1 MTLQKLLSLL
11 PTHPKQAFENALEN
25 KPWGYGM
32 YMACEVYDGNESNH
46 KLIFFDRV
54 EQLVDFIP
62 VLLLSNIAI
71 LDDDVTYH
79 DSIDYTELYNLYN
92 KFRKIQKLTID
103 VIAELEKDWGFLN
116 VLNVG
121 FISTF
126 FNISLEIADYIK
138 NNPKIIDYD
147 ELAPLGLNMS
157 EYYIISGFIKQF
169 NALPSDLPLEF
180 LDYLASL
187 NAQ

>member
-32 YMACEVYDGNESNH
+32 YLACEVYDGNESNH

-62 VLLLSNIAI
+62 VLLLSNLSV
-71 LDDDVTYH
+71 LDVVINNN
-79 DSIDYTELYNLYN
+79 SVDYTDIYNIYN
-92 KFRKIQKLTID
+92 KYRKLKTLSIAVL
-103 VIAELEKDWGFLN
+103 AELENDWGFIN

-121 FISTF
+121 FISSF

-147 ELAPLGLNMS
+147 ELAPLGLNIS

-169 NALPSDLPLEF
+169 NALPSELPAEF
-180 LDYLASL
+180 LEYIISL
-187 NAQ
+187 NSL

>member
-1 MTLQKLLSLL
+1 MNLTKLLSIL

-32 YMACEVYDGNESNH
+32 YLACEVYDGN
-46 KLIFFDRV
+46 KKTYRLIFLDNV
-54 EQLVDFIP
+54 NQLIEFVP
-62 VLLLSNIAI
+62 ALLLSNIAI
-71 LDDDVTYH
+71 LDDSTINNSV
-79 DSIDYTELYNLYN
+79 DYTDIYNVYN

-103 VIAELEKDWGFLN
+103 VIAELEKDWGLVN

-121 FISTF
+121 FISSF
-126 FNISLEIADYIK
+126 FNISLDTVDYIK
-138 NNPKIIDYD
+138 ANPKIVDYD

-157 EYYIISGFIKQF
+157 GYYILSGFIKKF
-169 NALPSDLPLEF
+169 DAMPSELPAEF

>member
-1 MTLQKLLSLL
+1 MQLPKLSSLL
-11 PTHPKQAFENALEN
+11 PTHPRKAYQNAILN
-25 KPWGYGM
+25 KPWAYGM
-32 YMACEVYDGNESNH
+32 YIACEIYDGNESNH

-71 LDDDVTYH
+71 LDDDVTYNN
-79 DSIDYTELYNLYN
+79 SIDYTEIYNLYN
-92 KFRKIQKLTID
+92 KFRKIQKLTLD

-121 FISTF
+121 LISTF
-126 FNISLEIADYIK
+126 FNISLVTVDYIK
-138 NNPKIIDYD
+138 ANPKIVDYD
-147 ELAPLGLNMS
+147 EFAKTGLNMS
-157 EYYIISGFIKQF
+157 EYYILSGFIKKF
-169 NALPSDLPLEF
+169 DAMPSELPVEF

>member
-1 MTLQKLLSLL
+1 MNLPKLLSLL

-32 YMACEVYDGNESNH
+32 YLACEIYDGNESNH

-79 DSIDYTELYNLYN
+79 DSIDYTEIYNLYN
-92 KFRKIQKLTID
+92 KYRKIQKLTLD

-121 FISTF
+121 FNSTF
-126 FNISLEIADYIK
+126 FNISLDTVDYIK
-138 NNPKIIDYD
+138 ANPKIVDYV
-147 ELAPLGLNMS
+147 ELEKTGLNMS
-157 EYYIISGFIKQF
+157 EYYILSGFIKKF
-169 NALPSDLPLEF
+169 DAIPSELPAEF
-180 LDYLASL
+180 LEYIISL
-187 NAQ
+187 NSL

>member
-1 MTLQKLLSLL
+1 MNLPKLLSLL
-11 PTHPKQAFENALEN
+11 PKHPRKAYLDAIGR
-25 KPWGYGM
+25 KPWGYGL
-32 YMACEVYDGNESNH
+32 YAACQIFDGNESNH

-71 LDDDVTYH
+71 LDDDVTNNN
-79 DSIDYTELYNLYN
+79 SVDYTEIYNLYI
-92 KFRKIQKLTID
+92 KFRKIQNLTLN
-103 VIAELEKDWGFLN
+103 VIAELENDYGFIN

-121 FISTF
+121 LISTF
-126 FNISLEIADYIK
+126 FNISIDTVDYIK
-138 NNPKIIDYD
+138 ANPKIVDYD

-169 NALPSDLPLEF
+169 NALPSELPAEF

>member
-1 MTLQKLLSLL
+1 MNLPKLLSLL
-11 PTHPKQAFENALEN
+11 PTHPRKAYQNAILN
-25 KPWGYGM
+25 KPWAYGM
-32 YMACEVYDGNESNH
+32 YIACEIYDGNESNH

-92 KFRKIQKLTID
+92 KYRKIQKLTLD
-103 VIAELEKDWGFLN
+103 VIAELEKDWGFIN

-126 FNISLEIADYIK
+126 FNISLDAADYIK
-138 NNPKIIDYD
+138 NNPKIVDYN
-147 ELAPLGLNMS
+147 EFEKTGVNMS
-157 EYYIISGFIKQF
+157 EYYILSGFIKKF
-169 NALPSDLPLEF
+169 DTMPSELPAEF
-180 LDYLASL
+180 LEYIISL
-187 NAQ
+187 NSL

>member
-11 PTHPKQAFENALEN
+11 PTHPRKAYQNAILN
-25 KPWGYGM
+25 KPWAYGM
-32 YMACEVYDGNESNH
+32 FIACEIFDGNESNH

-79 DSIDYTELYNLYN
+79 DSIDYTEIYNLYN
-92 KFRKIQKLTID
+92 KYRKIQKLTLD

-116 VLNVG
+116 IFNVG
-121 FISTF
+121 FIRSF
-126 FNISLEIADYIK
+126 YDLSYKLLLYIK
-138 NNPKIIDYD
+138 ANPKIVDYD
-147 ELAPLGLNMS
+147 EFAKTGLNMS
-157 EYYIISGFIKQF
+157 EYYILSGFIKNF
-169 NALPSDLPLEF
+169 DTMPSELPSEF

-187 NAQ
+187 NA